1 MDDAGPVGSIVL
13 NSVFR
18 DLSPS
23 DYYSLAGLAVGMITC
38 LFFSAICSSSEN
50 AFFSHQ
56 EHDMEELMSKKQSGG
71 KVVLYL
77 LNYPKHLLA
86 TILVLNSLM
95 AVSFVLFSTLFS
107 DILLNMEGREV
118 LRFMIDAILVTLV
131 ILIFGEVIPKVY
143 ATRNYRKVALLLA
156 YPMRVFMFLFW
167 PLTNV
172 LVKATS
178 ILEKRIKQT
187 APELTPEELSQA
199 IDITADVINAQQEK
213 DILKGIVNIGQTHV
227 GQIMRPRM
235 DMVALDD
242 TMDFHQ
248 VMEMLRHHRFSRMP
262 VFQDNL
268 DHITGVLNMKDV
280 LDCLEEPADFN
291 WKSRMRQ
298 PFFVPENKKID
309 DLLHEFRLNRNHL
322 AIVVDEFGGTNG
334 IVTLE
339 DVLEEVFGDIQDEF
353 DDEAEQYSRLDDN
366 TYLFEGKTPI
376 VDFLRITQLPIH
388 FFNEGNMESETLG
401 GIITEIAGKIPSNGE
416 VINYLNIAFHID
428 AADLRKVKRVKV
440 VLHETNDENE

>member
-18 DLSPS
+18 DLSTS
-23 DYYSLAGLAVGMITC
+23 DYYSLAGLAVGMLTC

-178 ILEKRIKQT
+178 VLEKRIKQT

-248 VMEMLRHHRFSRMP
+248 VMEMLRNHRFSRMP

-280 LDCLEEPADFN
+280 LDCLDESATFN

-353 DDEAEQYSRLDDN
+353 DDEAEQYSRLDDH

-376 VDFLRITQLPIH
+376 VDFLRITQLPIQ
-388 FFNEGNMESETLG
+388 FFDEGNMESETLG

-440 VLHETNDENE
+440 VLHETHDENE